1 MNGKMLRLALLL
13 VFLAGIGVGCSGGTP
28 TPEEL
33 GALEGYQS
41 AYLDTSYPDALPASS
56 QLALGTLLLEGTEN
70 AVTPEQAARLLPLWQ
85 SLRGGTLQGSA
96 EIRAALTAIERAMTP
111 EQLRAIAAMRLT
123 RQRLQDWMEAQ
134 GLRLAPGGTPGMGY
148 SRGTPGAWGNPGG
161 RVGPWGTPPA
171 GWSTPAPEMQTR
183 IAERRATMA
192 AGGMPQRAFGQE
204 NAALWQF
211 RALLGPLIQ
220 LLTRRA
226 GP

>member
-1 MNGKMLRLALLL
+1 MNRRQVLFPLLFLL
-13 VFLAGIGVGCSGGTP
+13 VGIIAGCGGNQP

-33 GALEGYQS
+33 GALEGYRS
-41 AYLDTSYPDALPASS
+41 AYLDASYPDALPASS

-96 EIRAALTAIERAMTP
+96 EIRAVLTAIEKTMTP
-111 EQLRAIAAMRLT
+111 EQLQAIAAMRLT
-123 RQRLQDWMEAQ
+123 RQRLQEWMEEQ
-134 GLRLAPGGTPGMGY
+134 GMRPAPG
-148 SRGTPGAWGNPGG
+148 GTPGAWGNPGG
-161 RVGPWGTPPA
+161 TPGGWGGPGGRIGPWGTPPA
-171 GWSTPAPEMQTR
+171 NFTPSAELRQTR
-183 IAERRATMA
+183 AAERQTMMA
-192 AGGMPQRAFGQE
+192 AGGVPQRTFEG